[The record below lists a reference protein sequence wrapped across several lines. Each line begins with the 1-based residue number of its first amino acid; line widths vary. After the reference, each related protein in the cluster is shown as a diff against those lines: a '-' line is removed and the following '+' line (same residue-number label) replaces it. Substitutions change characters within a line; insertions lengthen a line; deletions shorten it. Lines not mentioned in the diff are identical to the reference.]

1 MWVRIYN
8 FIQKKRYIQTVCIVM
23 VLEALLM
30 ELRFKFI
37 KQEEVFREWKDRR
50 CVISTYVH

>member
-8 FIQKKRYIQTVCIVM
+8 FIQKKRYIQTVYIVM

-30 ELRFKFI
+30 EPRFKFI
-37 KQEEVFREWKDRR
+37 KQEEVFRDGKAGD
-50 CVISTYVH
+50 V